1 MSKIRFDE
9 TARSERYF
17 TATLLSHLLMV
28 NEFAGLKALF
38 NNLGIIPADSFSTD
52 IEIVTELD
60 PLRDGAKSEEQDK
73 ENKDKKITKIF
84 KDKGRVAVP
93 DLFLRWGDQILV
105 IEAKFFTAPTV
116 VDLAEQVA
124 KQRDAITLVLD
135 DTQYGECKIEY
146 ALLTVNEV
154 RGEDKLLS
162 DVSQLT
168 WTGVIEILRNTLG
181 EEHQSNIDYCFKI
194 LENAVKRSKE
204 ELSNNAADYRIVANI
219 GELLKALPELIAS
232 KELFVGYTGG
242 LKKLDRAEF
251 STLEHRS
258 HYKVSRLQSNSNWIR
273 IDVVIKKYLDLKLGM
288 DEQGE

>member
-38 NNLGIIPADSFSTD
+38 ESFGIISIDYLSTD

-60 PLRDGAKSEEQDK
+60 PLRDGAKSEALDK

-84 KDKGRVAVP
+84 KEKGRVAVP
-93 DLFLRWGDQILV
+93 DLFLRWGNQILV

-116 VDLAEQVA
+116 VDLTEQVA
-124 KQRDAITLVLD
+124 KQREAISLVLD
-135 DTQYGECKIEY
+135 DTQYSHCDIQC
-146 ALLTVNEV
+146 ALLTVNKV
-154 RGEDKLLS
+154 KDEDGLLS
-162 DVSQLT
+162 TIPQRT
-168 WTGVIEILRNTLG
+168 WTEVIEILRNTLG

-204 ELSNNAADYRIVANI
+204 ELSKNAADYRIVANI

-232 KELFVGYTGG
+232 EELFVGYTGG
-242 LKKLDRAEF
+242 LKELEKAEF

-258 HYKVSRLQSNSNWIR
+258 HYKVSRLDPNSNWIR

-288 DEQGE
+288 DFTA